1 MARLR
6 RPLDPHRQA
15 AQVYQHLK
23 REPAGWRR
31 ERLLAVKLGL
41 EGELDLEEMAAHL
54 GRARSCIQRWLDL
67 FRHDGLD
74 GLLQPPR
81 RGQGPASQLT
91 PELAEALRQKVA
103 AGAFRRAADAHRWL
117 TQEHG
122 LRVGLATIY
131 TYLKKSRRAAQSPA
145 PPSRKAGRVGGR
157 SLPRSTGGAPARPGL
172 TPRAAV
178 RRWVADEM
186 RYGLQPVTR
195 RVWSLRGL
203 RPLCPVHPRYQWG

>member
-54 GRARSCIQRWLDL
+54 GRARSCIQRWLDR
-67 FRHDGLD
+67 FRRGGLD
-74 GLLQPPR
+74 ALLQPPR
-81 RGQGPASQLT
+81 RGKGPASQLT

-103 AGAFRRAADAHRWL
+103 AGTFRRAADAHRWL
-117 TQEHG
+117 VQEHG
-122 LRVGLATIY
+122 LRVGLATVY

-145 PPSRKAGRVGGR
+145 PLPSKEGRLGRR
-157 SLPRSTGGAPARPGL
+157 SLPRSAGGAPGWPGL
-172 TPRAAV
+172 TPASARAALGS
-178 RRWVADEM
+178 R
-186 RYGLQPVTR
+186 
-195 RVWSLRGL
+195 
-203 RPLCPVHPRYQWG
+203 